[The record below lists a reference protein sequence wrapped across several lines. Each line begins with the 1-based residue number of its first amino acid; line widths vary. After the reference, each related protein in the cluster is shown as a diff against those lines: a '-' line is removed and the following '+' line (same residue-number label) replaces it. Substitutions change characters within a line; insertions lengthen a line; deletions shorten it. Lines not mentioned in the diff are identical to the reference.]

1 VLSSSF
7 PKFQSANH
15 RVLCHS
21 LCYRNV
27 TSGVPGSKS
36 PQGHPKVTVPSGK
49 VTVTVAISTQITWQ
63 AGMSRGMSEVQRYM
77 TLEASHSAEGDR
89 RPNEESRERDKNS
102 YEAGMYKGMSGLAG
116 YVACRDRDNWDF
128 REILHRMGR

>member
-1 VLSSSF
+1 VVSSSF

-49 VTVTVAISTQITWQ
+49 VTVTVAISTKITWQ
-63 AGMSRGMSEVQRYM
+63 AGMSRGMSAVRSYVRLPVTETPGYSQI
-77 TLEASHSAEGDR
+77 S
-89 RPNEESRERDKNS
+89 NDKAGKS
-102 YEAGMYKGMSGLAG
+102 EKHPWQAGMYKGMSGLEG
-116 YVACRDRDNWDF
+116 YVACRERDNWDF